1 MRSGKGGFTL
11 IELLVALVLV
21 GILAAI
27 AAPMV
32 SQSVGK
38 GEQAALRENLFV
50 IRKALDGYYADHGE
64 YPGKLSQLKEEKY
77 LRALPDDPVSGEG
90 WRLVYAD
97 GDEQKGIIDV
107 RSSAEGTA
115 HDGTRYSDW

>member
-1 MRSGKGGFTL
+1 MPSGSRGFTL

-38 GEQAALRENLFV
+38 GEEAALRENLFV
-50 IRKALDGYYADHGE
+50 IRKALDGYYADHGR
-64 YPGKLSQLKEEKY
+64 YPEKLAQLKDEKY
-77 LRALPDDPVSGEG
+77 LRTLPGDPVSGDG
-90 WRLVYAD
+90 WHLVYED
-97 GDEQKGIIDV
+97 GDERKGVMDV
-107 RSSAEGTA
+107 RSSADGTA
-115 HDGTRYSDW
+115 GDGSRYADW

>member
-1 MRSGKGGFTL
+1 MRTGNRGFTL

-32 SQSVGK
+32 SKSVGK
-38 GEQAALRENLFV
+38 GKEAALRENLFV
-50 IRKALDGYYADHGE
+50 IRKALDGYYADHGR
-64 YPGKLSQLKEEKY
+64 YPEELSLLKREHY
-77 LRALPDDPVSGEG
+77 LRALPNDPVSCRD
-90 WRLVYAD
+90 WRLIYSN
-97 GDEQKGIIDV
+97 GDEEKGIVDV

-115 HDGTRYSDW
+115 NDGAPYAQW